1 MMSTQI
7 KQQWVTALRSGEY
20 TQASSNLRTEE
31 GYCCLGV
38 LCDLYSKDTRDIST
52 EWEVN
57 HTADARPI
65 PFYNFMNE
73 GSFLPI
79 AVVNWA
85 GLDKASPVIDLEG
98 VKMELAQVNDSGS
111 TFTQIAQL
119 IEEQL

>member
-1 MMSTQI
+1 MDTQI

-20 TQASSNLRTEE
+20 TQASGNLRTEE

-38 LCDLYSKDTRDIST
+38 LCDLYSKDTRDSST

-65 PFYNFMNE
+65 PFYNFMDQ

-79 AVVNWA
+79 AVKHWA
-85 GLDKASPVIDLEG
+85 GLDKASPLIYLDD
-98 VKMELAQVNDSGS
+98 VKMDLAQVNDSGS

>member
-31 GYCCLGV
+31 GFCCLGV
-38 LCDLYSKDTRDIST
+38 LCDLYSKDTGT

-57 HTADARPI
+57 HTADAKPI
-65 PFYNFMNE
+65 PFYSFVNE

-85 GLDKASPVIDLEG
+85 GLEKSSPEVIALEG
-98 VKMELAQVNDSGS
+98 EAELAQLNDSGS

-119 IEEQL
+119 IEDQL